1 MPAGNALN
9 QGGQALPLPATWKL
23 LAFEIRAAR
32 GSGCLARIFHTLSA
46 AAGCKPDWRRWPRVP
61 HRTVC
66 PHTARF
72 GIASAALP
80 SGLSLRLATKG
91 CETSGLG
98 ADSIPS
104 RVLPPAI
111 LPGEGGCLAGPSR
124 SSEGQADGLSPLS
137 GPRLRPRKC
146 RVTFEVDSHSRVVS

>member
-23 LAFEIRAAR
+23 RAFEIRAAR
-32 GSGCLARIFHTLSA
+32 GSGC
-46 AAGCKPDWRRWPRVP
+46 
-61 HRTVC
+61 
-66 PHTARF
+66 
-72 GIASAALP
+72 
-80 SGLSLRLATKG
+80 
-91 CETSGLG
+91 LG